1 MRGIV
6 KRRAW
11 CWRPIN
17 ILCRDPAAV
26 TVADIT
32 RLCAFDKSDFA
43 TMRRANSVK
52 LLPESWKEYFRQ
64 RLSQPSTR

>member
-1 MRGIV
+1 
-6 KRRAW
+6 
-11 CWRPIN
+11 
-17 ILCRDPAAV
+17 V

-32 RLCAFDKSDFA
+32 RNYTFDKSDFA
-43 TMRRANSVK
+43 TMGRDSVN